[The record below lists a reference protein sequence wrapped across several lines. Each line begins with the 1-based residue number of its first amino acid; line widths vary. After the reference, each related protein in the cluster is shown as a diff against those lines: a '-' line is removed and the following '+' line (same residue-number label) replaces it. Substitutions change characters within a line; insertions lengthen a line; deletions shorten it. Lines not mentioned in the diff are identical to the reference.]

1 MLKASMAAIMRKMR
15 GGGLAE
21 LLVKA
26 GAFNGEAAAT
36 SALNGSHVNNGMW
49 AHSLLYQCFQSTN
62 LRLWLEEEED
72 AGDLDAVELS
82 TLKAAVADFEA
93 GGPDATDAMAPG
105 GPMAR
110 CLARFRAHQE
120 KLAARS
126 GQAKLH
132 LQYLRDVE
140 DILLH
145 KRLIRQPGPRDFK
158 VYLSSLEQ
166 LHILSC
172 SGDRINYAR
181 LIACQLRAWETMPV
195 LFPELYGLVQK
206 GLCSA
211 LVSTNEKARVGG
223 PAGGGVSHDLMIE
236 KIMARIKDAKA
247 GVNAFAGSTDRL
259 TAWFGA
265 RRYLAEL
272 SDRAGAFAPKA
283 NRDMTKGKADEI
295 FNRRARTKK
304 DAAVIN
310 EVNKLMGMGFNPFDE
325 VSNELFEDMSTDAR
339 LAEQDKVYHLTSHSE
354 LAPSAAKQL
363 LQAQSLG
370 AERSRLMLNRL
381 RKDSGELI
389 WDHQA
394 TVGIEGFVGKQTKR
408 TKTKARDEVISVLY
422 WHLFSTADAGT
433 GVGGVSPAQLLEHTL
448 ADGGCPALFVEGDS
462 TDQAMRKTTKSDWSS
477 VDLGGPVAKPA
488 FDAARTGMS
497 TDFMAFARAVGPAW
511 KRKDNVTFG
520 SISEKIATAI
530 VSRAAKTCG
539 YLTVVVDVY
548 GKPGSRLL
556 KDSATNRGESRVKV
570 QGAKYDHTV
579 ASKASW
585 FDYLRSDVHKNEWS
599 AMLPRAF
606 QRVLQRRKNAEQVC
620 PEVYLTCGGEGQ
632 KICARWCVSAPRYNT
647 VVNEA
652 DSNVVA
658 NALTLAKCN
667 PQITS
672 VVINAADADVLC
684 GGLAFGAK
692 MAPERLTVF
701 ALRPKAGK
709 KEERW
714 YNLSERRNS
723 LKEKH
728 GTLFVEALFGA
739 YVSTG
744 CDIVSAVFSVGK
756 KKVSSALTKLALDA
770 KSSTDPGVKAN
781 AVTALKTLAA
791 IGSSQA
797 EDGQVILDKARA
809 RGAGPGVAMKTL
821 KAEVVKGAEIW
832 LAYLYGKPEH
842 TTAAS
847 LRLNAAKKRNG
858 NGQKKRLPP
867 EKIPPSTQE
876 WAMHFLRAHYA
887 AMLWVTALQNVPPDT
902 EPSPQG
908 YGWVG
913 LDNDW
918 KPVFSTMPPFPEE
931 LTDAAHNAPATGDDA
946 SGAEDED
953 EDENE
958 SGGDGE
964 EADDGDRDG
973 MGGCQ
978 EDDHAFDD
986 EAEGGPAVN
995 HHPPT
1000 GSNAA
1005 KDDAHN
1011 DEAARAGDE
1020 LEEEEADH
1028 LYGWSADLPQGC
1040 LSSPPAGFP
1049 IGCKDAMV
1057 VYRNDD
1063 FNMYAPQQAS
1073 DGYWLAR
1080 LVNYWAAGPK
1090 IQFKHVSDDGISTY
1104 QKLDVERLMPPTGYG
1119 PKPAGEA
1126 SWAIV
1131 SLPST
1136 DAPPASRS
1144 NRYRDP
1150 SASGANG
1157 GGGSSSGQAALSSGD
1172 QTGGGGGGGGGSR
1185 GQAALPNGANNSGGG
1200 GGGGQA
1206 AGRKGRPKR
1215 SKGAMGAV
1223 GAAVVAAAV
1232 VAAASD
1238 STTAVPNRASQRR
1251 RTLPIPPPQTRKSK
1265 NTEPAGVRKKRKA
1278 IPQPPKATP
1287 VRTGRVRP
1295 LRKGQR
1301 KGVGS

>member
-72 AGDLDAVELS
+72 AGDLNAVELD

-105 GPMAR
+105 EPMAR

-126 GQAKLH
+126 GQAKLY

-158 VYLSSLEQ
+158 AYLSSLEQ

-181 LIACQLRAWETMPV
+181 LLACQLRAWETMPV

-272 SDRAGAFAPKA
+272 SDRARAFAPKA
-283 NRDMTKGKADEI
+283 KRNMTKGKADEI

-310 EVNKLMGMGFNPFDE
+310 EVNKLMGLGFNPFDE

-389 WDHQA
+389 WDHQT
-394 TVGIEGFVGKQTKR
+394 TVGIEGFAGKKTKK
-408 TKTKARDEVISVLY
+408 TKTKARDEFISVLH
-422 WHLFSTADAGT
+422 WHLFGTADAGAAAT
-433 GVGGVSPAQLLEHTL
+433 GVGGVSSAQLLEHTL

-462 TDQAMRKTTKSDWSS
+462 ADQAMRKTTKSDWSS
-477 VDLGGPVAKPA
+477 VDLGDPVARPA
-488 FDAARTGMS
+488 FDPAQTGQS
-497 TDFMAFARAVGPAW
+497 VDLMAFARAVGPAW

-530 VSRAAKTCG
+530 VRRAAKICG

-548 GKPGSRLL
+548 GEPGARLL

-570 QGAKYDHTV
+570 EGAKYDHTV

-585 FDYLRSDVHKNEWS
+585 YDYLRSDVHKNKWS

-606 QRVLQRRKNAEQVC
+606 QQVLQKRKDAGQVC
-620 PEVYLTCGGEGQ
+620 PEVYLTCGGKGQ
-632 KICARWCVSAPRYNT
+632 KISARSCVSASLYNT

-652 DSNVVA
+652 DSNVIA

-723 LKEKH
+723 LKEKY
-728 GTLFVEALFGA
+728 GTLFVEAQFGA

-744 CDIVSAVFSVGK
+744 CDTVSAVFSVGK

-770 KSSTDPGVKAN
+770 KSSTDPGLKAN
-781 AVTALKTLAA
+781 AVTALKSLAA
-791 IGSSQA
+791 IGTSQA

-809 RGAGPGVAMKTL
+809 RGAGSGVAMKML
-821 KAEVVKGAEIW
+821 KAEVVKGTEIW

-847 LRLNAAKKRNG
+847 LRLNAARNRQG

-876 WAMHFLRAHYA
+876 WAMHILRAHYT
-887 AMLWVTALQNVPPDT
+887 AMLWVTALQNNPPNT

-953 EDENE
+953 EDGNE
-958 SGGDGE
+958 SEGDGE
-964 EADDGDRDG
+964 EADDGDNDG
-973 MGGCQ
+973 MGGD
-978 EDDHAFDD
+978 EEEDHAFDD
-986 EAEGGPAVN
+986 EAEDGSAIN
-995 HHPPT
+995 HHPLT

-1020 LEEEEADH
+1020 QDEEEADH
-1028 LYGWSADLPQGC
+1028 LYGWSADLPQVY
-1040 LSSPPAGFP
+1040 LSSPPDGFP

-1063 FNMYAPQQAS
+1063 FNMYAPQQAG

-1080 LVNYWAAGPK
+1080 LVDYWAAGPK
-1090 IQFKHVSDDGISTY
+1090 IQFKHVSDDGTSTY

-1136 DAPPASRS
+1136 NAPSAPRS
-1144 NRYRDP
+1144 NRYRNR

-1157 GGGSSSGQAALSSGD
+1157 GSGSSSGQAALSSGD
-1172 QTGGGGGGGGGSR
+1172 QIGGGGGGGGGS
-1185 GQAALPNGANNSGGG
+1185 GHAAPSSGDNNSGGG
-1200 GGGGQA
+1200 GGGGGGGSGQA
-1206 AGRKGRPKR
+1206 AGRKSRPKR
-1215 SKGAMGAV
+1215 SKVAMGAA
-1223 GAAVVAAAV
+1223 GTAVVAAAAA
-1232 VAAASD
+1232 AAASD
-1238 STTAVPNRASQRR
+1238 STTAVPKRATQRR
-1251 RTLPIPPPQTRKSK
+1251 RTLPIPPPQTRKSQ
-1265 NTEPAGVRKKRKA
+1265 NTEPAGVMKKRKA
-1278 IPQPPKATP
+1278 IPQPPT
-1287 VRTGRVRP
+1287 VRKGRVRS
-1295 LRKGQR
+1295 LRKGQG
-1301 KGVGS
+1301 K